1 MLWIVLFLTIISS
14 HSFAGQTPRS
24 WVLVDT
30 TENRIALMRGFN
42 TLKTFENVS
51 IGRNGASNQRREGDK
66 TTPRGEYK
74 IAWIADSQRYHK
86 FFGISYPTLP
96 QARAA
101 LDENKI
107 STNTFSMIKKA
118 LDAGRLP
125 PQNTELGGNLGIHG
139 IGVSDRTIHNTF
151 NWTNGCIAMTDE
163 QVDELGKFI
172 RIGTPVIIR

>member
-1 MLWIVLFLTIISS
+1 MLCVMVFFAVIYNNVK
-14 HSFAGQTPRS
+14 AGQIPRS

-30 TENRIALMRGFN
+30 TENRIALMKGLN
-42 TLKTFENVS
+42 TLKIFENVS

-74 IAWIADSQRYHK
+74 IAWIADSQKYHK
-86 FFGISYPTLP
+86 FFGISYPTLL
-96 QARAA
+96 QARTA

-125 PQNTELGGNLGIHG
+125 PQNTELGGHLGIHG

-172 RIGTPVIIR
+172 KIGTPVIIR